1 MYNWDDPEKR
11 IFNYNSREKKESS
24 KEEEIFEEQISKNF
38 SEIIKDVNINYISKI
53 WRAEQIISKQNIQVG
68 QIIIQN
74 KI

>member
-1 MYNWDDPEKR
+1 MYNWDAPEKR
-11 IFNYNSREKKESS
+11 IFNYNFRKKKESS
-24 KEEEIFEEQISKNF
+24 KEEEIFEEQIPKNF
-38 SEIIKDVNINYISKI
+38 SEVIKDVNINYISRI

>member
-1 MYNWDDPEKR
+1 MYNWDAPEKR
-11 IFNYNSREKKESS
+11 IFNYRKKKESS
-24 KEEEIFEEQISKNF
+24 KEEEIFEEQIPKNF
-38 SEIIKDVNINYISKI
+38 SEVIKDVNINYISRI

>member
-11 IFNYNSREKKESS
+11 IFSYNSREKKESS

-53 WRAEQIISKQNIQVG
+53 
-68 QIIIQN
+68 
-74 KI
+74 

>member
-1 MYNWDDPEKR
+1 MVPNVSGLENQPVR
-11 IFNYNSREKKESS
+11 
-24 KEEEIFEEQISKNF
+24 FEEQISKNF